1 MKIVLD
7 CANGAAYEAMPKI
20 LRRLGADVIVIHD
33 KPNGININDNCG
45 STHLESLMEAVKEH
59 KADIGIA
66 HDGDAD
72 RCLCIDE
79 MVNSSMATI

>member
-1 MKIVLD
+1 
-7 CANGAAYEAMPKI
+7 
-20 LRRLGADVIVIHD
+20 
-33 KPNGININDNCG
+33 
-45 STHLESLMEAVKEH
+45 MEAVKEH

-79 MVNSSMATI
+79 NGEFIDGDHMIAVLCYLYDGQRQIKR